1 MREPSEQVGDVTE
14 ATAPTAAV
22 TGAAAAAEP
31 EPTAHLK
38 HTEDVA
44 EDMDAELARSVAV
57 AGRTLEEVGPSSL
70 QGLMSSRKVAQ

>member
-1 MREPSEQVGDVTE
+1 MTE
-14 ATAPTAAV
+14 ETVPTAAV

-31 EPTAHLK
+31 EPTAHLN
-38 HTEDVA
+38 HTEHVA
-44 EDMDAELARSVAV
+44 EDMNAELARSVAV